1 MQKVNTKKKIIL
13 AIIGLLILIVIA
25 LLIGRFTF
33 SYLGADIGEDVKNE
47 GEITASGDT
56 IIFSKGNNL
65 SLSATTD
72 NFNATSG
79 NLTDTTNPSVRLIAS
94 SKTNEASATYY
105 AGIRILKNTFTYS
118 SGTTAELILTVR
130 DETGALVTTSSDDL
144 NYVTVNGIS
153 GFDITGK
160 TGAFNISSKH
170 PINTNSSTSGTT
182 HTWTFTLTFI
192 NLETDQSINE
202 NATLDMDVVL
212 QKDEIMPPTLAE
224 LCSGMTFAE
233 CIKEVV
239 YTADGENGL
248 YYHDGV
254 ETYINADQEAGDN
267 SYRYSGASESV
278 NNYVCFGSD
287 AEACPNEY
295 LYRIIG
301 VFDENSDGEY
311 NVKLIKADYTTSAML
326 GTNGR
331 DYYGNYNYTISYYK
345 GSMDTSTIAG
355 YRWNY
360 DTSVS
365 STGSNN
371 WTTSELNKINLN
383 TNYLNYLG
391 SSWSPMIE
399 DSIWYLGGFNNDEY
413 RNYNVKQFY
422 AGERDS
428 IGYGS
433 NPTTYGPENANGN
446 STKIGL
452 MYPSDYGYAAY
463 PDAWTTNLGSYSSS
477 AIKENNWLYM
487 GLAEWLIV
495 PSSSHSNYVFRLNDS
510 GTLYSSNAFNGS
522 SVRPVF
528 YLKSNISYASGNGT
542 KDSPFRI
549 GV

>member
-13 AIIGLLILIVIA
+13 AIIGLLILVVIA

-94 SKTNEASATYY
+94 NKTNEASATYY

-144 NYVTVNGIS
+144 DYVTVNGIS

-182 HTWTFTLTFI
+182 HTWTFTLTFV

-239 YTADGENGL
+239 YTTDGESGL

-254 ETYINADQEAGDN
+254 GSYTNADQEAGDN
-267 SYRYSGASESV
+267 SYRYSGADP

-287 AEACPNEY
+287 ADTCPNGS

-301 VFDENSDGEY
+301 VFRDQLKLLKVFNADNS
-311 NVKLIKADYTTSAML
+311 LL
-326 GTNGR
+326 GTDGA
-331 DYYGNYNYTISYYK
+331 YY
-345 GSMDTSTIAG
+345 SMS
-355 YRWNY
+355 YRWNN
-360 DTSVS
+360 
-365 STGSNN
+365 STNNNIWSQSN
-371 WTTSELNKINLN
+371 LNLINLN
-383 TNYLNYLG
+383 VNYINYLNVQD
-391 SSWSPMIE
+391 SKWVSMIE
-399 DSIWYLGGFNNDEY
+399 TNSWTVG
-413 RNYNVKQFY
+413 
-422 AGERDS
+422 
-428 IGYGS
+428 
-433 NPTTYGPENANGN
+433 GN
-446 STKIGL
+446 SENNIINVSAKQLYNNEIVNPITNSTYSAKIGL
-452 MYPSDYGYAAY
+452 MYVSDYGYAVN
-463 PDAWTTNLGSYSSS
+463 PENWTTILKNYNKVSDYNWIYFYTSTS
-477 AIKENNWLYM
+477 NNWT
-487 GLAEWLIV
+487 ITRN
-495 PSSSHSNYVFRLNDS
+495 SDSNNYAYSINYS
-510 GTLYSSNAFNGS
+510 GYLQFNS
-522 SVRPVF
+522 VNTNVCLVRPTF
-528 YLKSNISYASGNGT
+528 YLKSNILLVSGDGT
-542 KDSPFRI
+542 KSSPFRV